1 MVVFGLFVFLF
12 FAFWVYPVLLFLQA
26 RFPAFQAFAKIVTG
40 KDRTKFFRVIL
51 RNAFETYFNGYVYL
65 FENRIVTQIHRVRFS
80 FVQPRL
86 AWERRWWRG
95 HAIWEKPEAC
105 FIRWNWNGLLPEDGF
120 RLGLGGTCRLSG
132 LFHPGECPDSGEKE
146 AVKSLLSGLLQ
157 GFPVRTWRKGGPSHR
172 MFAYA

>member
-1 MVVFGLFVFLF
+1 MLWALPLKVWGVAPENALASYASNGAWACAIMPMTADVMTAAMMHNTFFIMVVFGLFVFLF

-86 AWERRWWRG
+86 AWERR
-95 HAIWEKPEAC
+95 
-105 FIRWNWNGLLPEDGF
+105 
-120 RLGLGGTCRLSG
+120 
-132 LFHPGECPDSGEKE
+132 
-146 AVKSLLSGLLQ
+146 
-157 GFPVRTWRKGGPSHR
+157 
-172 MFAYA
+172 